1 MKNDRQFMDAIYE
14 KKDARDR
21 RLKKRIVSLSAVVL
35 VLALAVSAIA
45 FMPSGGAPGVQGQD
59 GYVADLPSK
68 EDSTADSKAEDA
80 VIEAS
85 ASDTNGEQSKAEQ
98 LLVLTR
104 PDDGNKEAEAYID
117 TPLTPNFALTGPIDD
132 TRFYDTLK
140 AEENTKARFAVALEI
155 DSLSAFTYEGKTVDE
170 LFYDI
175 EYGYRCFR
183 DETYALFNEYQ
194 TAFSKWRWGHEEGGY
209 NDILKDL
216 WMRAQAG
223 DKEAEEM
230 CIYYEKT
237 SDEVIFREL
246 VWDKT
251 QSAED
256 IALLEAQIAHYDAIW
271 AAYRDEG
278 ENYLKEAYGKE
289 LERLLAEGYDL
300 HCTTANGQLMLTG
313 SLTAEQ
319 ILYFDNTED
328 FSYRCS
334 WLVRAPLKDADK
346 IDLTTII
353 GSEADE

>member
-1 MKNDRQFMDAIYE
+1 MKNDRQFIESIYE
-14 KKDARDR
+14 KKTARDR
-21 RLKKRIVSLSAVVL
+21 EARKKLISVV
-35 VLALAVSAIA
+35 AIA
-45 FMPSGGAPGVQGQD
+45 LVMALVVGAIALMPSGGAPDVQGQD
-59 GYVADLPSK
+59 GYVADLPDK

-85 ASDTNGEQSKAEQ
+85 TQDTDGEQSKAEQ

-104 PDDGNKEAEAYID
+104 PDDRNEEEAYID

-194 TAFSKWRWGHEEGGY
+194 TAFVKWRWSHEEGGY
-209 NDILKDL
+209 NDIVKDL
-216 WMRAQAG
+216 WVRAQAG

-230 CIYYEKT
+230 YIYYEKT
-237 SDEVIFREL
+237 SDKVIFREL

-256 IALLEAQIAHYDAIW
+256 IKTLEAQIAHYDAIW
-271 AAYRDEG
+271 AVYRNEG

-319 ILYFDNTED
+319 ILYFDNTGN